1 MYIYKIKVENR
12 IILVADI
19 MKSLTLYE
27 LDGTTPKIL
36 CRDPRG
42 IWCLDM
48 MHLTDNSYMTSDF
61 KMNLVLLSRNDKI
74 FNVILFITN
83 YSKDCRR
90 YQYE

>member
-1 MYIYKIKVENR
+1 M
-12 IILVADI
+12 VADI

-27 LDGTTPKIL
+27 FDGKTPKIL

-48 MHLTDNSYMTSDF
+48 MHLTDNSFLTSDF

-74 FNVILFITN
+74 FNVNILIN
-83 YSKDCRR
+83 NNSKDCWRN
-90 YQYE
+90 QFE